1 MTAKMIETLYR
12 LQQNPAPLLPL
23 KNPTTDATNNVALE
37 QIKSSVPPT
46 TTPVIAAESP
56 KDLAIE
62 RLTNGLIEGLIEKG
76 QFEKALSLLSTLI
89 ESNKG
94 DKSLL
99 VLSAECYIGL
109 AFRLLEDPDMQAECV
124 KRAKAFLDAALA
136 ITKKE
141 DSSNPTIAQELQCI
155 KLLYE
160 EILPFYEN
168 NQEYSQDLTNEQPS
182 APFPDQ
188 IIYSKL
194 IEQIKAHLT
203 KADNVESVRENIY
216 EEAELLTEEEE
227 SPLVFLSEAE
237 KYVSIA
243 KTLEKGSEERT
254 QNVKLALES
263 ALKAYKQESALLQ
276 AFPVLDIFQRFK
288 NVFFE
293 LNLLLPE
300 NQCTMGLYEHFLKLC
315 EFYENEPRKIELQKN
330 AKEKTYQVTKGPIDD
345 FWKPFR
351 LVAAFAFAFIFIVRI
366 IDLGRRSITKLN

>member
-62 RLTNGLIEGLIEKG
+62 RLTNGLIEGLIEEG

-109 AFRLLEDPDMQAECV
+109 AFSLLEDPDMQAECV

-141 DSSNPTIAQELQCI
+141 DSSNPTIAEELKCI
-155 KLLYE
+155 NLLYE

-168 NQEYSQDLTNEQPS
+168 NQEYSQDLANEQFS
-182 APFPDQ
+182 TPFPDQ
-188 IIYSKL
+188 IIYYKL
-194 IEQIKAHLT
+194 IEQAKAHLT
-203 KADNVESVRENIY
+203 KTDNVEGVRENIY
-216 EEAELLTEEEE
+216 EEAELLTEEE

-293 LNLLLPE
+293 LNRLLPE
-300 NQCTMGLYEHFLKLC
+300 NQYIIELYEHFLKLC

-330 AKEKTYQVTKGPIDD
+330 AKEKTYQVTKGPIGD